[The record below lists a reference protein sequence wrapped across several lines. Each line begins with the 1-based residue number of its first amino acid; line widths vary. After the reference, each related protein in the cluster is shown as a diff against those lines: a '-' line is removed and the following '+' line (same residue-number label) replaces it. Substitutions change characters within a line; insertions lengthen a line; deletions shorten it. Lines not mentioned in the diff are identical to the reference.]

1 MILIADGGST
11 KADWILLDKTG
22 EQVFKTRTVGLN
34 PEILSSEL
42 LKSRI
47 QENQD
52 LTSCKDN
59 VTNVFFYG
67 AGCGTEKNTLLLKS
81 VFESFFVNAKVVVKE
96 DTFAAVYA
104 VTTKPGIVCI
114 LGTGSNSCYFD
125 GEKVDVRIPSL
136 GYILMDEASGNYF
149 GKKLIRDYYYHKMPK
164 DIAVKFETQFNLEA
178 DTIKKN
184 IYKEQ
189 NPNAYL
195 AQFAEFI
202 FKNERNVYFNKVLTK
217 GIKEFFENRI
227 IPFKEAGQVPVHFVG
242 SIAYFAQDIIKDVAH
257 YYLVE
262 LGDIVRR
269 PIDGLI
275 TYHRNQLKLEK
286 I

>member
-11 KADWILLDKTG
+11 KADWILLDKSG
-22 EQVFKTRTVGLN
+22 EQVFKTRTEGLN
-34 PEILSSEL
+34 PEILSTEL

-47 QENQD
+47 HDNYE

-59 VTNVFFYG
+59 VTNVYFYG
-67 AGCGTEKNTLLLKS
+67 AGCGTERLTSLLKS
-81 VFESFFVNAKVVVKE
+81 MFKSFFVNAKIVVKE

-104 VTTKPGIVCI
+104 VTSKPGIVCI

-125 GEKVDVRIPSL
+125 GENVDVRIPSL

-164 DIAVKFETQFNLEA
+164 DLARKFEEQYDLDA
-178 DTIKKN
+178 DIIKIN
-184 IYKEQ
+184 IYKEE

-195 AQFAEFI
+195 AHFAEFI
-202 FKNERNVYFNKVLTK
+202 FKNDRNYYFNKILHK
-217 GIKEFFENRI
+217 GVKDFFKNRI
-227 IPFKEAGQVPVHFVG
+227 LPFSESAEVPVHFVG
-242 SIAYFAQDIIKDVAH
+242 SIAFFAQDIIQDVARYH
-257 YYLVE
+257 MVKI
-262 LGDIVRR
+262 GSIVRR

-275 TYHRNQLKLEK
+275 EYNRAQLKLEQV
-286 I
+286 